1 MKKKILSWISALLSF
16 CLTLCVFGCGEDPTP
31 PDQSSQPQEPETAF
45 NELVVS
51 LAGDEFTDPQLNSA
65 SFGLSAPE
73 DVGVDQEKFE
83 NEVLY
88 AVPGDDAFADDCIF
102 TLREGDGVAQMD
114 AVLARAKEKNVAG
127 HPVKIKLPGQ
137 ISFDYADRENRG
149 AQLFSLD
156 GFDGLYVEGNGT
168 EITIENDGDHFCGLF
183 SFTDCT
189 NVFLYGFSV
198 DYARPSVF
206 TGTVEMVDA
215 ENRTITLEIM
225 DSEYAPETAPAAS
238 EAPSRQPETPPAAVP
253 LPQDDVTDYQDTDYG
268 ADSGGDWWS
277 DLWGGGSSSSSSEG
291 QSGSSSSLSS
301 FHSCCSFSSCFM
313 SARMRTYPC
322 SCACMCASCRS
333 NSGRMLFPRLPYTS
347 SIDTGIGI

>member
-156 GFDGLYVEGNGT
+156 GLTDSTWRETGRRSRSKTT
-168 EITIENDGDHFCGLF
+168 ENTSAGCFLLRTAQMFFC
-183 SFTDCT
+183 
-189 NVFLYGFSV
+189 
-198 DYARPSVF
+198 
-206 TGTVEMVDA
+206 
-215 ENRTITLEIM
+215 
-225 DSEYAPETAPAAS
+225 TA
-238 EAPSRQPETPPAAVP
+238 SR
-253 LPQDDVTDYQDTDYG
+253 
-268 ADSGGDWWS
+268 
-277 DLWGGGSSSSSSEG
+277 
-291 QSGSSSSLSS
+291 
-301 FHSCCSFSSCFM
+301 
-313 SARMRTYPC
+313 
-322 SCACMCASCRS
+322 
-333 NSGRMLFPRLPYTS
+333 
-347 SIDTGIGI
+347 